1 MNYEYTFVEN
11 IFGMSPFDDNP
22 DKVDPIITVNKF
34 VDWTNTTVLFLKM
47 NAPSFDFIYEFLDTF
62 EESGCIGH
70 CIKITIEQ
78 LSKEYNDKY
87 AEDPDE
93 YDIITPSAEN
103 KHGLKV
109 LYQNIIDEI
118 EPDYK
123 ELNWKEGE
131 IEKIEKFLK
140 ELKSLV

>member
-93 YDIITPSAEN
+93 YDIRILLM
-103 KHGLKV
+103 K
-109 LYQNIIDEI
+109 
-118 EPDYK
+118 
-123 ELNWKEGE
+123 LNQTTKN
-131 IEKIEKFLK
+131 
-140 ELKSLV
+140 